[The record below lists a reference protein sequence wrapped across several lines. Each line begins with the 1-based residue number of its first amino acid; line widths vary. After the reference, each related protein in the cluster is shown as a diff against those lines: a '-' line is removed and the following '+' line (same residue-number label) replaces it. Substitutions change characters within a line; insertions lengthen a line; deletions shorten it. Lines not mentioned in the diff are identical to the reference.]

1 MAHTLRDKNRLLV
14 RVRRMKGQVEA
25 IERSLQAD
33 HECTAILQQ
42 IAAVRGAANSLMSDI
57 FEEHLRE
64 HLGPRSGSVA
74 QRERDLRDVAQILKR
89 YLR

>member
-1 MAHTLRDKNRLLV
+1 MTHTLRDKNRLLV

-25 IERSLQAD
+25 LERALEED
-33 HECTAILQQ
+33 RGCTHVLQQ
-42 IAAVRGAANSLMSDI
+42 IAAVRGAANGLMSDV

-64 HLGPRSGSVA
+64 HLGPKSGSVA
-74 QRERDLRDVAQILKR
+74 QRERHLKEVADVIKR

>member
-1 MAHTLRDKNRLLV
+1 MGHTLRDKDRLLV
-14 RVRRMKGQVEA
+14 RVRRIKGQVEA
-25 IERSLQAD
+25 VERALTAD
-33 HECTAILQQ
+33 ADCTAILQQ
-42 IAAVRGAANSLMSDI
+42 IAAIRGASNALMTDV

-74 QRERDLRDVAQILKR
+74 QRERDLKEVAAVVKR